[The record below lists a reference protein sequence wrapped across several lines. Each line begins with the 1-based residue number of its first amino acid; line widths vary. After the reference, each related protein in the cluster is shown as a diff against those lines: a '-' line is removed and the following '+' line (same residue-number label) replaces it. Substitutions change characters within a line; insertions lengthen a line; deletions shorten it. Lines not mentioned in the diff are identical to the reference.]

1 MFGGGYFGKDYFG
14 GDYFPPTIGVI
25 IVTKPKEPPSGPG
38 GDVYTIRR
46 KVVDRD
52 RFEKDRDEL
61 LAQIVRE
68 DEEIIRIIIE
78 AINSGVIR

>member
-25 IVTKPKEPPSGPG
+25 IITKPKPGTVSGPG
-38 GDVYTIRR
+38 GDIYTIRR
-46 KVVDRD
+46 HEIETRELEDN
-52 RFEKDRDEL
+52 RF
-61 LAQIVRE
+61 LARLVRE

-78 AINSGVIR
+78 AIQEGIIR